1 MLIQTDSL
9 EVAEFENWSTSHISR
24 GDNRETNSL
33 VKLAHGEAMDCEL

>member
-9 EVAEFENWSTSHISR
+9 EVAEFENWSTSYISR